1 MTADIA
7 VPPAPPVESGSDL
20 RDALVRAV
28 RMEAAGVVSIEFSDA
43 QGALLPSWTPGA
55 HVDLILPSGLVRQYS
70 LCGDPEDRFSYRI
83 AVLREDDGRGGSAE
97 IHDSPLVGKTLQMR
111 GPRNHFKLED
121 HDDYVFVA
129 GGIGITPILAMVRRV
144 AAQGRTFKLIYGGR
158 TRTSMAFVDELVALA
173 GDRMTI
179 VPQDQAGHIDLA
191 GMTRNAASGSAVYCC
206 GPEPLLTAIE
216 QACSEAESIGPL
228 HVERFGAAGGSAAPV
243 ADGAQS
249 GFEVELRRTGCVLQ
263 VGPDDVL
270 IDVVREKC
278 PQVMS
283 SCEEGFCGTCETAV
297 LEGEPEHRDTI
308 LSEKD
313 RVAGKTM
320 MICVGRSKSPRLV
333 LDL

>member
-1 MTADIA
+1 MTADVAII
-7 VPPAPPVESGSDL
+7 PAPPVESGTDL
-20 RDALVRAV
+20 RDVLVRAV

-43 QGALLPSWTPGA
+43 QGAPLPSWSPGA

-97 IHDSPLVGKTLQMR
+97 IHESSLVNKTLQMR
-111 GPRNHFKLED
+111 GPRNHFELED

-144 AAQGRTFKLIYGGR
+144 AAEGKTFTLIYGGR
-158 TRTSMAFVDELVALA
+158 TRTSMAFLAELAALA
-173 GDRMTI
+173 GDKMTV
-179 VPQDQAGHIDLA
+179 VPQDEAGHIDLA
-191 GMTRNAASGSAVYCC
+191 GMTQNAVSGCAVYCC

-216 QACSEAESIGPL
+216 QVCSDAESIGSL
-228 HVERFGAAGGSAAPV
+228 HVERFGAASGSEAFG
-243 ADGAQS
+243 ADGTHT

-263 VGPDDVL
+263 VGPNDVL

-283 SCEEGFCGTCETAV
+283 SCEEGFCGTCETVV
-297 LEGEPEHRDTI
+297 LEGEPEHHDTI

-313 RVAGKTM
+313 RAAGKTM
-320 MICVGRSKSPRLV
+320 MICVGRSKSSRLV